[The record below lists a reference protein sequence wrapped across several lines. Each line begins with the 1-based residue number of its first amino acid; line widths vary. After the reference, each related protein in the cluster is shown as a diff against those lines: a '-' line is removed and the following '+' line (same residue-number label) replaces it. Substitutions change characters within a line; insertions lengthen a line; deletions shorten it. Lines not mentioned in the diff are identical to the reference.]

1 MYGGELEE
9 MEKRW
14 LQTGNAATAPAADAV
29 PAEPSPPEMI

>member
-1 MYGGELEE
+1 MEE

-14 LQTGNAATAPAADAV
+14 LQTGSVAAVAEIV